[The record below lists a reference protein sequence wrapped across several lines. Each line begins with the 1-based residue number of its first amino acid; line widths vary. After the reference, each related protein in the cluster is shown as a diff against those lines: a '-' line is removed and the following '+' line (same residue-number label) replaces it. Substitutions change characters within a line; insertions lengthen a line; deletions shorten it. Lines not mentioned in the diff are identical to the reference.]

1 MNIQQMRYVAAI
13 ANNGSFREAAKKLY
27 ISQPS
32 LSHAIKELEKEL
44 DVQLFERTRQGA
56 SLTSEGMDFFQYT
69 QPILAQ
75 VELLEN
81 RYLANEENEKHFSIS
96 SQHYDF
102 LSIMI
107 SQLIQDFPD
116 YNDFRIFES
125 TTLNVIKDVEQYR
138 SEFGILLF
146 NDSNQAGLSRLLENG
161 ELEYEILTTFQTHI
175 FMREGHPLATK
186 SVIELSDLHDY
197 SQVRFTQETNNYT
210 YFAEDLI
217 DFPGITQVIHTSDR
231 ATLTGILQRTDAYG
245 SGSGLVE
252 DPRSQGIVLIPLA
265 NSPENKM
272 VMIKKKSR
280 RISGIG
286 ETFLTNL
293 KKYFIDFQEIQ
304 KNKKK

>member
-1 MNIQQMRYVAAI
+1 MEGDWVNIQQMRYVAAI

-32 LSHAIKELEKEL
+32 LSHAVKELEREL

-81 RYLANEENEKHFSIS
+81 RYLANEHNEKHFSVS

-102 LSIMI
+102 LSLIM
-107 SQLIQDFPD
+107 SQLIQEFQE
-116 YNDFRIFES
+116 YNEFRIFES

-138 SEFGILLF
+138 SELGILLF
-146 NDSNQAGLSRLLENG
+146 NESNQAGLSRLLENG
-161 ELEYEILTTFQTHI
+161 ELEYEVLTTFKTHI
-175 FMREGHPLATK
+175 FMREDHPLADK
-186 SVIELSDLHDY
+186 PLIHLEDLQDY
-197 SQVRFTQETNNYT
+197 AQVRFTQETNNYT

-217 DFPGITQVIHTSDR
+217 DFPGISQVIHTSDR
-231 ATLTGILQRTDAYG
+231 ATLTGILHGTNAYG

-252 DPRSQGIVLIPLA
+252 NPESQGIVLIPLA
-265 NSPENKM
+265 DSPENKM
-272 VMIKKKSR
+272 VVIKKKARKAST
-280 RISGIG
+280 IG
-286 ETFLTNL
+286 EVFLTKL
-293 KKYFIDFQEIQ
+293 RQYFAEFPQS
-304 KNKKK
+304 K

>member
-81 RYLANEENEKHFSIS
+81 RYLANDSHEKHFSIS

-102 LSIMI
+102 LSIVI
-107 SQLIQDFPD
+107 SQLIRDFPD
-116 YNDFRIFES
+116 YDDFRIFES

-146 NDSNQAGLSRLLENG
+146 NESNQAGLSRLLENG
-161 ELEYEILTTFQTHI
+161 ELESEVLTSFKTHI
-175 FMREGHPLATK
+175 FMRVGHPLADK
-186 SVIELSDLHDY
+186 EQIELDDLHDY
-197 SQVRFTQETNNYT
+197 AQVRFTQETNNYT

-217 DFPGITQVIHTSDR
+217 DFPGISQVIHTSDR

-252 DPRSQGIVLIPLA
+252 DPKSQGIVLIPLA
-265 NSPENKM
+265 NSAENKM
-272 VMIKKKSR
+272 MIIKKKKR
-280 RISGIG
+280 RLSLIG
-286 ETFLTNL
+286 EAFLANL
-293 KKYFIDFQEIQ
+293 KQYFAEFPQTKENQ
-304 KNKKK
+304 SK

>member
-1 MNIQQMRYVAAI
+1 VNIQQMRYVAAI

-56 SLTSEGMDFFQYT
+56 SLTSDGRDFFQYT

-81 RYLANEENEKHFSIS
+81 RYVANEQNEKHFSIS

-102 LSIMI
+102 LSIIM
-107 SQLIQDFPD
+107 SQLIREFQD
-116 YNDFRIFES
+116 YTEFRIFES

-138 SEFGILLF
+138 SEIGILLF
-146 NDSNQAGLSRLLENG
+146 NESNQTGLSRLLENG
-161 ELEYEILTTFQTHI
+161 ELEYEVLTTFRTHI
-175 FMREGHPLATK
+175 FIREQHPLAQK
-186 SVIELSDLHDY
+186 KEIHLADLHDY
-197 SQVRFTQETNNYT
+197 PQVRFTQETNNYT

-217 DFPGITQVIHTSDR
+217 DFPGISQVIHTSDR
-231 ATLTGILQRTDAYG
+231 ATLTGILTGTDAYG

-252 DPRSQGIVLIPLA
+252 NPKNQGIVLIPLVD
-265 NSPENKM
+265 SPENKM
-272 VMIKKKSR
+272 VMIKKKKR
-280 RISGIG
+280 RVSDIG
-286 ETFLTNL
+286 EVFLNKL
-293 KKYFIDFQEIQ
+293 RQYFNEFEQTREMD
-304 KNKKK
+304 

>member
-81 RYLANEENEKHFSIS
+81 RYLANEQHEKHFSIS

-102 LSIMI
+102 LSIIM
-107 SQLIQDFPD
+107 SQLIHEFQD

-138 SEFGILLF
+138 SEIGILLF
-146 NDSNQAGLSRLLENG
+146 NESNQAGLSRLLENG

-175 FMREGHPLATK
+175 FMRRGHPLAK
-186 SVIELSDLHDY
+186 QSVIHLDDLHDY
-197 SQVRFTQETNNYT
+197 AQVRFTQETNNYT

-217 DFPGITQVIHTSDR
+217 DFPGISQVIHTSDR
-231 ATLTGILQRTDAYG
+231 ATLTGILQGTDAYG

-252 DPRSQGIVLIPLA
+252 DPKSQGIVLIPLA
-265 NSPENKM
+265 DSPENKM
-272 VMIKKKSR
+272 VMIKKKKR
-280 RISGIG
+280 KISGIG
-286 ETFLTNL
+286 EVFLTKL
-293 KKYFIDFQEIQ
+293 RQYFEEFPQS
-304 KNKKK
+304 K

>member
-1 MNIQQMRYVAAI
+1 MRYVAAI

-81 RYLANEENEKHFSIS
+81 RYLANDQDEKHFSIS

-102 LSIMI
+102 LSIVI
-107 SQLIQDFPD
+107 SQLIHDFPEYD
-116 YNDFRIFES
+116 DFRIFES

-146 NDSNQAGLSRLLENG
+146 NESNQAGLSRLLENG
-161 ELEYEILTTFQTHI
+161 ELEYEELTTFSTHI
-175 FMREGHPLATK
+175 FMRIGHPLANK
-186 SVIELSDLHDY
+186 KIIHLDDLHDY
-197 SQVRFTQETNNYT
+197 AQVRFTQETNNYT

-217 DFPGITQVIHTSDR
+217 DFPGISQVIHTSDR

-252 DPRSQGIVLIPLA
+252 DPKSQGIVLIPLA
-265 NSPENKM
+265 DSAKNKM
-272 VMIKKKSR
+272 VMIKKKTR
-280 RISGIG
+280 QISPIG
-286 ETFLTNL
+286 QVFLAKL
-293 KKYFIDFQEIQ
+293 KQYFADFAQ
-304 KNKKK
+304 NKGNSHK

>member
-81 RYLANEENEKHFSIS
+81 RYLANDSHEKHFSIS

-102 LSIMI
+102 LSIVI
-107 SQLIQDFPD
+107 SQLIRDFPHYD
-116 YNDFRIFES
+116 DFRIFES

-146 NDSNQAGLSRLLENG
+146 NESNQAGLSRLLENG
-161 ELEYEILTTFQTHI
+161 ELESEVLTSFKTHI
-175 FMREGHPLATK
+175 FMRVGHPLADK
-186 SVIELSDLHDY
+186 EQIELDDLHDY
-197 SQVRFTQETNNYT
+197 AQVRFTQETNNYT

-217 DFPGITQVIHTSDR
+217 DFPGISQVIHTSDR

-252 DPRSQGIVLIPLA
+252 DPKSQGIVLIPLA
-265 NSPENKM
+265 NSAENKM
-272 VMIKKKSR
+272 MIIKKKKR
-280 RISGIG
+280 RLSLIG
-286 ETFLTNL
+286 EAFLANL
-293 KKYFIDFQEIQ
+293 KQYFAEFPQTKENQ
-304 KNKKK
+304 SK